1 MLKSWRPSQ
10 VLQRLKPI
18 ERQKLKTWDFAAKFI
33 VRQRNIEIRY
43 SQSSQEYKESMVEF
57 GSWTNS
63 QLVDLGP
70 TFVKLGQ
77 ILSTRQDIF
86 PAEFINQ
93 LESLQ
98 DDVLPLESNVVME
111 IINSE
116 VGLDKFLAVS
126 STPFKA
132 ASLGQ
137 VHKAKLKNGKSVIV
151 KVKRPGIKELIE
163 SDTKNISDILN
174 FLNLVGISTGPS
186 TKKILEDAKDYILDE
201 VDYIKEGNNA
211 LKFRKMFKDTQWV
224 KVPTV
229 YMKLL
234 TPRVIIMEYVEGIKI
249 TDIEALKSRKA
260 KLGKI
265 CRGLVMSYVIQ
276 VRDYGFFHGDP
287 HPGNVAITNE
297 GQIVYYDFGL
307 VVQIPPKISSKI
319 NDLLVCII
327 QRDTRR
333 LVQLMIDLEL
343 IIPTAE
349 QDDIVAFLDALLIFF
364 ESYDGDALNQT
375 VIQNE
380 LNESLVRERPFL
392 LPPEFLFLGKS
403 LILIDGICRNLKE
416 DFNFV
421 GYVTP
426 IVNDEVMEAIDLQ
439 KIASSAIE
447 MPNRVK
453 AINSSVSALEKSKSE
468 LKRNLRNTRN
478 ELQTVQLSTVTA
490 ICASQLVQSGNWNV
504 SFIFALATL
513 YNIIK
518 LQNKKL

>member
-1 MLKSWRPSQ
+1 MLKSFDAFN
-10 VLQRLKPI
+10 LNRLKPI
-18 ERQKLKTWDFAAKFI
+18 EKQKLKTWDFAAKFI
-33 VRQRNIEIRY
+33 VRQRKIETF
-43 SQSSQEYKESMVEF
+43 SKSSVEYKTNMKEF
-57 GSWTNS
+57 GSWTND

-77 ILSTRQDIF
+77 LLSTRQDIF
-86 PAEFINQ
+86 PADFTNE

-98 DDVLPLESNVVME
+98 DDVLPLESDIVLQ
-111 IINSE
+111 IINE
-116 VGLDKFLAVS
+116 EIGMDKFLAVS

-137 VHKAKLKNGKSVIV
+137 VHKAKLTNGKSVII

-174 FLNLVGISTGPS
+174 FLNVVGISTGPS
-186 TKKILEDAKDYILDE
+186 TKKILEDAKTYILDE
-201 VDYIKEGNNA
+201 VDYIKEGHNA
-211 LKFRKMFKDTQWV
+211 LKFRKMFKDTSWIV
-224 KVPTV
+224 VPTV

-234 TPRVIIMEYVEGIKI
+234 TPKVIIMEYVESIKI
-249 TDIEALKSRKA
+249 SDITTLQQRKA
-260 KLGKI
+260 KLNKI

-276 VRDYGFFHGDP
+276 VRDYGLFHGDP
-287 HPGNVAITNE
+287 HPGNLGITND
-297 GQIVYYDFGL
+297 GKIVYYDFGL
-307 VVQIPPKISSKI
+307 VVQIPPEISSKI

-333 LVQLMIDLEL
+333 LVQLLVDLNL

-349 QDDIVAFLDALLIFF
+349 QDDIVAFLDALLLFF
-364 ESYDGDALNQT
+364 ESYDGEELNQT
-375 VIQNE
+375 VIQNQ

-392 LPPEFLFLGKS
+392 LPPEFLFLGKA
-403 LILIDGICRNLKE
+403 LILIDGICRNLYE

-421 GYVTP
+421 GYVKP
-426 IVNDEVMEAIDLQ
+426 IINEEVMEAIDLQ

-453 AINSSVSALEKSKSE
+453 AINSSVSALEKSKAE
-468 LKRNLRNTRN
+468 LKRNLRNTRS

-490 ICASQLVQSGNWNV
+490 IMASQLLQSGNWDV
-504 SFIFALATL
+504 FFIFALATL

>member
-1 MLKSWRPSQ
+1 MRITTQLNK
-10 VLQRLKPI
+10 LKPI
-18 ERQKLKTWDFAAKFI
+18 EKQKLKTWDFAAKFI
-33 VRQRNIEIRY
+33 VRQKKIEAFSK
-43 SQSSQEYKESMVEF
+43 SQVEYKQSMVEF
-57 GSWTNS
+57 GKWTNN
-63 QLVDLGP
+63 QLIELGP

-77 ILSTRQDIF
+77 LLSTRQDIF
-86 PAEFINQ
+86 PADFTNQ

-98 DDVLPLESNVVME
+98 DDVTPLDSKVVLD
-111 IINSE
+111 IINTE
-116 VGLDKFLAVS
+116 VGMDKFLAVS
-126 STPFKA
+126 NTPFKA

-137 VHKAKLKNGKSVIV
+137 VHKAKLTNGRSVII

-174 FLNLVGISTGPS
+174 FLNIIGISTGPS
-186 TKKILEDAKDYILDE
+186 TKKILEDAKTYILDE

-211 LKFRKMFKDTQWV
+211 LKFKKMFKDTQWI
-224 KVPTV
+224 KVPSV
-229 YMKLL
+229 YMKYL
-234 TPRVIIMEYVEGIKI
+234 TPKVIIMEYVESTKV
-249 TDIEALKSRKA
+249 TNTESLLKQKA
-260 KLGKI
+260 MFNKI

-287 HPGNVAITNE
+287 HPGNVGITHD
-297 GQIVYYDFGL
+297 GKIVYYDFGL
-307 VVQIPPKISSKI
+307 VVQIPPKISAKI

-333 LVQLMIDLEL
+333 LVQLMVDLEL
-343 IIPTAE
+343 IIPTSD
-349 QDDIVAFLDALLIFF
+349 QDDIVAFLDALLMFF
-364 ESYDGDALNQT
+364 ESYDAEELNQT
-375 VIQNE
+375 VIQNQ

-403 LILIDGICRNLKE
+403 LILIDGICRKLQP

-421 GYVTP
+421 AYVTP
-426 IVNDEVMEAIDLQ
+426 IISEEVMEAIDLQ

-468 LKRNLRNTRN
+468 LKRNLRNTRT
-478 ELQTVQLSTVTA
+478 ELQTLQLSTVTA
-490 ICASQLVQSGNWNV
+490 IVASQLVQSGNWNV
-504 SFIFALATL
+504 SFVFALATV
-513 YNIIK
+513 YNIVK